1 MQGLSVQCI
10 SKAFQKTNISY
21 PLISAHTWRYVNFS
35 KNFAYVL
42 NRSSLVNCWKDIEKI
57 VGLLCDGTYY
67 ILKFQPCAR
76 WVAGLK
82 RKEKLGPLFFFFFLR
97 ATTEKIFC
105 ANANHQT
112 LVLYVY
118 IKQIYN
124 MYILYTIHTI
134 ISFCFFKAIKQKLVS
149 RTMSTILEN
158 VLSVA
163 VLEYY

>member
-1 MQGLSVQCI
+1 MQGLSVQYI

-82 RKEKLGPLFFFFFLR
+82 RKEKLGPLFFFFFFFFESDYRKDILCKCKPSDFGLICIYK
-97 ATTEKIFC
+97 TNI
-105 ANANHQT
+105 Q
-112 LVLYVY
+112 YVY
-118 IKQIYN
+118 IIYDTYN
-124 MYILYTIHTI
+124 YL
-134 ISFCFFKAIKQKLVS
+134 FLFL
-149 RTMSTILEN
+149 
-158 VLSVA
+158 
-163 VLEYY
+163 